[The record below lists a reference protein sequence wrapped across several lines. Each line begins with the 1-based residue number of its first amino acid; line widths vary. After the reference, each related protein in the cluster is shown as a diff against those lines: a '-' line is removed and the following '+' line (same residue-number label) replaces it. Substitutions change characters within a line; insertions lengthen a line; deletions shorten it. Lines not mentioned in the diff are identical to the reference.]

1 MGRAD
6 AQARRDEL
14 VEFFR
19 DAVDQGGGAG
29 EEAPEETGR
38 FDRDSL
44 TLGT

>member
-19 DAVDQGGGAG
+19 EVRDEEGGTP
-29 EEAPEETGR
+29 EEPEETGR
-38 FDRDSL
+38 FDREL
-44 TLGT
+44 LPLGS

>member
-19 DAVDQGGGAG
+19 EERDEQGGTPD
-29 EEAPEETGR
+29 EPDETGR
-38 FDRDSL
+38 FDRDSCP
-44 TLGT
+44 LGS